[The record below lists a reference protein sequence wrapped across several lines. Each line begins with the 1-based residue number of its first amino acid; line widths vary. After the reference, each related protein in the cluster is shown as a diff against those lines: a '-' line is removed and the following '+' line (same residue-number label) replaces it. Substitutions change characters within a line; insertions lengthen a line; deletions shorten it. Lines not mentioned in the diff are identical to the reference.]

1 MGRSTIIAA
10 RQLANYINDNTDL
23 LLVNPKDC
31 PYRDHVGALFTDIIL
46 QSAVNYRNVVV
57 PRVNHVLKAY
67 PKANSVNRF
76 SYVIEK
82 YGAGKVLNWKDS
94 VKLNRMLNLL
104 QFCLDNNL
112 NVSGEIKDYLFFSE
126 NQKEFLKIH
135 GIGNKTLDYLR
146 KLLNF
151 DSIAVDRHIFS
162 FVHNAGIESKDYDYI
177 KTLVEYTAD
186 IMDVS
191 RRTIDYSIWLYM
203 SSNIKG
209 KQLSID
215 FQ

>member
-112 NVSGEIKDYLFFSE
+112 NVSADIKDYLFSPK

-135 GIGNKTLDYLR
+135 GIGNK
-146 KLLNF
+146 
-151 DSIAVDRHIFS
+151 
-162 FVHNAGIESKDYDYI
+162 
-177 KTLVEYTAD
+177 
-186 IMDVS
+186 
-191 RRTIDYSIWLYM
+191 
-203 SSNIKG
+203 
-209 KQLSID
+209 
-215 FQ
+215 